1 MTKRK
6 HSAAFGAGTHPGR
19 FWRPLRHIRQHRR
32 AAHFSFSHVEN
43 MDEGHTSNGHKP
55 NHEAQMIPGVDGKK
69 IFGFPNSIITK
80 LRYKDY
86 LTLTCTS
93 GAIARNQF
101 CANGIFDPDLTNVGH
116 QPMYR
121 DDYNRLYDFYVVLGS
136 KITATFAC
144 STTGKNLIIGIC
156 GDNDTSAPGISSSLE
171 GNNSYSTMLGAVGSP
186 TKTITAVY
194 EPLEMLGVAAGD
206 DGQSLT
212 AFSANPTNQWIFNV
226 WAAPADATST
236 VTWDVLIEIEYTVKC
251 AKLFTQAQN

>member
-1 MTKRK
+1 MGKRK
-6 HSAAFGAGTHPGR
+6 HSVTHAASMLMSMRRGKRHKTHH
-19 FWRPLRHIRQHRR
+19 RHR
-32 AAHFSFSHVEN
+32 AHFSFGEV
-43 MDEGHTSNGHKP
+43 MDEGNDHKGV
-55 NHEAQMIPGVDGKK
+55 HEAHMIPGVDGKK

-101 CANGIFDPDLTNVGH
+101 CANGIFDPDVTNVGH

-121 DDYNRLYDFYVVLGS
+121 DNFNQIYDYYVVLGS
-136 KITATFAC
+136 RITATFAC
-144 STTGKNLIIGIC
+144 STVSKNLVIGIT
-156 GDNDTSAPGISSSLE
+156 GDDDTSAPGISSSLE
-171 GNNSYSTMLGAVGSP
+171 GNNAYSTLLGAVGSP

-194 EPLEMLGVAAGD
+194 EPTEHLGVAAKD

-212 AFSANPTNQWIFNV
+212 AFSSNPTNQWIFNV

-236 VTWDVLIEIEYTVKC
+236 VTFDVLIEIEYTVKC
-251 AKLFTQAQN
+251 SKLFTQAQN